1 MPWRRRITDVLV
13 ATDPGLQRLRTAA
26 TGLASLV
33 SALVLVVLLLV
44 VWPPA
49 ASAGPR
55 AGFGVAL
62 GVVVA
67 MVAGMA
73 VQDPDPRARAVTVLL
88 LVPPA
93 AVTAVLAALLQP
105 HRVLA
110 DAALVAVAVA
120 AVYLRLLGP
129 RGLAMGMVAFI
140 AYFMT
145 LFLRLPLAALPRA
158 LVALV
163 LGAVASAVVG
173 YLLRP
178 RRPARDVRRMLSSL
192 ALRHSGVL
200 AALARTVEDP
210 NDARSRQQ
218 VRDRLGRA
226 GEAAFVVE
234 QQLANREPAPPLF
247 ADIDDEALAAT
258 VFDAQLALEEL
269 VRVASSGRTL
279 PTGEAAT
286 PVPNDA
292 ARARVSASLRDLRL
306 ALRTPTVAVLRHLVR
321 HAAAGQTAAAAG
333 DHAHDPAEQLLDRRL
348 QALAETWQHLVDATR
363 HPADA
368 RAEADGETP
377 DSDVRARSA
386 DSDVRAGSADSDVRA
401 GSADSDAE
409 KPDTC
414 DGPSPVVGMSRTAL
428 QVALATAL
436 SVAAGLVV
444 SQTRWFWAAI
454 TAFVVFIGAETR
466 GEILS
471 KGWQRILGTLTGVVA
486 GVVVAELVGRD
497 APVAIALVLLCLF
510 LTMYVIRV
518 SQAWGIFFI
527 TTMLALLYDL
537 LGQFSVGLLVVRLEE
552 TAIGAVIGVAVS
564 FLVLPRSTREALRE
578 AIATYLER
586 LDTLLDEVGHEVVDG
601 GTDFDQTRA
610 LDVRESFDALKLKAK
625 PLTQGPSGLDNRAA
639 HRRLLQAMGAIEEH
653 ARVLA
658 RLASSAAGLAA
669 EPALAASL
677 GRAVHAVRAEVST
690 VAEVVRVDG
699 VAAGVRAATESA
711 GERDPGLALSQ
722 FESDVLDCHPEQ
734 RRRRLLALHQHLAAI
749 DQSLRSLQPR
759 GKEPAT

>member
-13 ATDPGLQRLRTAA
+13 ASDPGLQRLRTAA

-73 VQDPDPRARAVTVLL
+73 VQDPEPRARAVTVLL

-145 LFLRLPLAALPRA
+145 LFLRLPPAALPRA

-321 HAAAGQTAAAAG
+321 HAAAGQTATAAG
-333 DHAHDPAEQLLDRRL
+333 DHAHDPGEQLLDRRL

-363 HPADA
+363 HPAAA

-377 DSDVRARSA
+377 
-386 DSDVRAGSADSDVRA
+386 DSDVRA

-414 DGPSPVVGMSRTAL
+414 DGPSPFVGMSRTAL

-444 SQTRWFWAAI
+444 S
-454 TAFVVFIGAETR
+454 
-466 GEILS
+466 
-471 KGWQRILGTLTGVVA
+471 
-486 GVVVAELVGRD
+486 
-497 APVAIALVLLCLF
+497 
-510 LTMYVIRV
+510 
-518 SQAWGIFFI
+518 
-527 TTMLALLYDL
+527 
-537 LGQFSVGLLVVRLEE
+537 
-552 TAIGAVIGVAVS
+552 
-564 FLVLPRSTREALRE
+564 
-578 AIATYLER
+578 
-586 LDTLLDEVGHEVVDG
+586 
-601 GTDFDQTRA
+601 
-610 LDVRESFDALKLKAK
+610 
-625 PLTQGPSGLDNRAA
+625 
-639 HRRLLQAMGAIEEH
+639 
-653 ARVLA
+653 
-658 RLASSAAGLAA
+658 
-669 EPALAASL
+669 
-677 GRAVHAVRAEVST
+677 
-690 VAEVVRVDG
+690 
-699 VAAGVRAATESA
+699 
-711 GERDPGLALSQ
+711 
-722 FESDVLDCHPEQ
+722 
-734 RRRRLLALHQHLAAI
+734 
-749 DQSLRSLQPR
+749 
-759 GKEPAT
+759 